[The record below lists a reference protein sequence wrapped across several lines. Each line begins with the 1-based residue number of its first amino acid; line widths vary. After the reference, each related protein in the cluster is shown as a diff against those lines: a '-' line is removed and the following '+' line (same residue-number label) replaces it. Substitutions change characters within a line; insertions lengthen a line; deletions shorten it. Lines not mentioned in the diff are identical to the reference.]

1 MYQNY
6 IFDLYGTL
14 VDIRTDESGD
24 EFWSAVADVYNQN
37 GATYTW
43 DEIKKLYYFYANR
56 EHKKVKLLHP
66 FYRHVE
72 INLNNVFSKLYSRKG
87 VHANNDLLNTTTLE
101 FRRASTIFIRLY
113 DGVLDLLQS
122 LKTADKRIYLLSN
135 AQRCF
140 TYPELIAL
148 GIDKYFD
155 GILIS
160 SDCACKKPQKAFFD
174 ILLKRFGIDK
184 SKSVMIGNDCI
195 TDMEGAYHAGL
206 DSLYIHQEISTPL
219 ENNLLRCNYSVMD
232 GDVTKI
238 KQILLKLN

>member
-24 EFWSAVADVYNQN
+24 KFWSTVADVYSKN
-37 GATYTW
+37 GANYTAQ
-43 DEIKKLYYFYANR
+43 EIEQCYHLYAKR
-56 EHKKVKLLHP
+56 EHNKVKFLHP
-66 FYRHVE
+66 FYRHIE
-72 INLNNVFSKLYSRKG
+72 INLEHVFSKLYHKKG
-87 VHANNDLLNTTTLE
+87 VRADKDLIDSTALE

-113 DGVLDLLQS
+113 DGALDLLQS
-122 LKTADKRIYLLSN
+122 LKNADKRIYLLSN

-140 TYPELIAL
+140 TYPELVAL
-148 GIDKYFD
+148 GIDEFFD

-174 ILLKRFGIDK
+174 MLLRRYKIDK

-195 TDMEGAYHAGL
+195 SDMEGAHYAGL
-206 DSLYIHQEISTPL
+206 DSLYIHQEISTEL
-219 ENNLLRCNYSVMD
+219 ENNPLRCNYSVMD

-238 KQILLKLN
+238 KEILLK